1 MLLDV
6 ALSGVTLGGIY
17 ALMAVGLSLQHGVA
31 RVMNL
36 SYGEMLVAAAFATLW
51 FYSGLTFN
59 PLGGLLFVP
68 MAAFILSYMIYRL
81 LLHPLVSRAASREAQ
96 EVDGILV
103 TFALLFIVHGAM
115 LAAFGAASFSY
126 SFMAGPLK
134 IAGLV
139 VATNRALA
147 FGLSVSI
154 ALVVYFVLAFSRAGA
169 AMRAVAVDSVA
180 ADLTGIDVRSASAF
194 AFALGGALMAISGVL
209 ASMILTFNANSGIV
223 FTLKAVVA
231 VVIAGVGNFG
241 GALLAGFF
249 LGLLES
255 GIGTFID
262 PGLVL
267 AAVYALFLVVLL
279 FRPQG
284 LSRRSHR

>member
-1 MLLDV
+1 
-6 ALSGVTLGGIY
+6 
-17 ALMAVGLSLQHGVA
+17 
-31 RVMNL
+31 
-36 SYGEMLVAAAFATLW
+36 
-51 FYSGLTFN
+51 
-59 PLGGLLFVP
+59 
-68 MAAFILSYMIYRL
+68 
-81 LLHPLVSRAASREAQ
+81 
-96 EVDGILV
+96 
-103 TFALLFIVHGAM
+103 
-115 LAAFGAASFSY
+115 
-126 SFMAGPLK
+126 
-134 IAGLV
+134 
-139 VATNRALA
+139 
-147 FGLSVSI
+147 
-154 ALVVYFVLAFSRAGA
+154 
-169 AMRAVAVDSVA
+169 MRAVAVDSVA
-180 ADLTGIDVRSASAF
+180 ADLPGIDVRSASAF